1 MHWADTH
8 PPGYFRAERDWLSPP
23 DDRDDDDPED
33 GDT

>member
-33 GDT
+33 EDT